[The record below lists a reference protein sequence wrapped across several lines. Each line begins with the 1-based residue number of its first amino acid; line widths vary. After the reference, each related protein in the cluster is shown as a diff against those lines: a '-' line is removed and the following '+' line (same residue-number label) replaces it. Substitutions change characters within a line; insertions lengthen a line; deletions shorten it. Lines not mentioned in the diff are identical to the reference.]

1 MNVLIDLHT
10 SMTEILIAIYP
21 TFTKRSFHRS
31 FDQTRLTFSSFFFF
45 QLAPIFRFD
54 RIDTITQAMKKVSR
68 DDTMQQN
75 VDVWREIVPIQLA
88 SLSY

>member
-1 MNVLIDLHT
+1 
-10 SMTEILIAIYP
+10 
-21 TFTKRSFHRS
+21 
-31 FDQTRLTFSSFFFF
+31 
-45 QLAPIFRFD
+45 
-54 RIDTITQAMKKVSR
+54 MKKVSR

>member
-1 MNVLIDLHT
+1 MYLSIYTHRWRKYRDLSNLYKEIVSQIVWSNAFNV
-10 SMTEILIAIYP
+10 
-21 TFTKRSFHRS
+21 FF
-31 FDQTRLTFSSFFFF
+31 FFFF